1 MEISD
6 LVQRLSDSPE
16 HQYKAMF
23 SLLMIT
29 ANRLQTVFDHEIPQV
44 TLKQFMLLTL
54 VCQSEEA
61 MTLTHLGK
69 LLGCSRQNVKKLAE
83 ALQRKGFVSLHPS
96 AADSRAAV
104 IEATSAAE
112 EYFNSMGAL
121 FQQRLK
127 QLFADFSDAETEQF
141 FRMMIQFMT
150 SIDNLEG
157 EIQ

>member
-1 MEISD
+1 
-6 LVQRLSDSPE
+6 
-16 HQYKAMF
+16 
-23 SLLMIT
+23 
-29 ANRLQTVFDHEIPQV
+29 
-44 TLKQFMLLTL
+44 
-54 VCQSEEA
+54 